1 MKKKSLRIWILWIS
15 SAILILLSAL
25 FKPSEATEFTRS
37 LNDKPWA
44 HTTVTQPTR
53 AGATAQQ
60 FLLRP
65 GDCGAQPG
73 WSDCATDRERIEFS
87 QTAPYTL
94 LNTTSW
100 TAFSIYLDPQ
110 WQDIS
115 PVTTTLAQFHHR
127 DSATPAVLFVQ
138 RNNGY
143 YLRIESAKS
152 LYPGQ
157 DHHLLLPLDAMR
169 GRWTDIVIQAR
180 WANNPSGAVR
190 VWVNGRLTVAF
201 NGVTTLGTTPIFFKY
216 GIYRSFVSRRPD
228 RAHHLAVWDEVR
240 LGPTRAAVDRH
251 FNPQLPPVD

>member
-1 MKKKSLRIWILWIS
+1 MKKKSPLVYLLWIV
-15 SAILILLSAL
+15 SAILILLSATIA
-25 FKPSEATEFTRS
+25 PAAATEFRRS

-44 HTTVTQPTR
+44 HGMITAPVR
-53 AGATAQQ
+53 AGSVAQQ

-73 WSDCATDRERIEFS
+73 WSDCDMDRERIEFS
-87 QTAPYTL
+87 QTAPYTQ
-94 LNTTSW
+94 LNTVTW
-100 TAFSIYLDPQ
+100 TAFSVYLDPQ

-152 LYPGQ
+152 LYVGK

-216 GIYRSFVSRRPD
+216 GIYRSYVSRRPD
-228 RAHHLAVWDEVR
+228 RAHHSAVWDEVR
-240 LGPTRAAVDRH
+240 IGPTRASVDQRI
-251 FNPQLPPVD
+251 NPQLPPVD